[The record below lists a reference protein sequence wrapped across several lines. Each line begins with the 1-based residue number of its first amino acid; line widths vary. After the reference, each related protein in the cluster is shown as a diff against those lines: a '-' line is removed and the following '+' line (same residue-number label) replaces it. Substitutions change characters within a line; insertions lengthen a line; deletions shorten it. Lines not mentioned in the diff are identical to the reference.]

1 MFNFEGEGF
10 GLNRNAAQRDFKKLQ
25 SQFKKIEEIAYNS
38 KPKALVEQDISIRKK
53 IQELNEMERIGF
65 KGFDDVKSAYIGLLE
80 HISKRLLEDYNSKNG
95 SRFKFDEIVK
105 DNYKNLISSGIITIL
120 VKQHIPR
127 VIAEEF
133 DSAFPDNPK
142 NEYNL
147 ARRMERKFFIHLGD
161 TNTGKTYNAL
171 QRLKEAR
178 KGVYLSPLR
187 ILALEVYEKLNNEG
201 VVCSLSTGE
210 EEDIKD
216 NGTHISATVE
226 KANIKK
232 QYDIAVIDEIQM
244 ISDSQRGDAWTRA
257 VLGLPASEIHLCG
270 ALNSKEV
277 LTKILD
283 DCGEEYEIKEYT
295 RNTPLEVE
303 MKEFTSN
310 DVTEGDAI
318 VLFSKKRV
326 LELAESYSKQGIKAS
341 IIYGDLPPEVRKKQ
355 YDQFINKETKILITT
370 DAIGMGVNLPI
381 RRIVFLNTKKFDGE
395 EFRELK
401 SQEVKQIAGRAGRKG
416 IYEVGYVATIKG
428 WQEFIKERIEEVD
441 QPVKAAVLGP
451 SDAILRIKSMR
462 LKEKLALWKDRS
474 TKIDF
479 YRKMDIT
486 EYLIILDRVQ
496 KYKLKD
502 KDEWKLLKVAFD
514 VSEGELMN
522 TFLNFVDEVFI
533 LKYKE
538 LSKPEYFMD
547 SLRELEIHYQRVNMY
562 YSFSKVFNLVID
574 MEWVVAERLRIS
586 EEINQILIGI

>member
-1 MFNFEGEGF
+1 M
-10 GLNRNAAQRDFKKLQ
+10 NRNAAQRDFKKLQ

-53 IQELNEMERIGF
+53 LQELNEMESIGF
-65 KGFDDVKSAYIGLLE
+65 KGFEDVKSSYIGLLE
-80 HISKRLLEDYNSKNG
+80 HISKRLLDDYNSNNG
-95 SRFKFDEIVK
+95 SKFKFDDIVK
-105 DNYKNLISSGIITIL
+105 DNYRNLISSGIITIL

-201 VVCSLSTGE
+201 VTCSLSTGE

-270 ALNSKEV
+270 ALNSKEI

-303 MKEFTSN
+303 TKEFTSN
-310 DVTEGDAI
+310 DVAEGDAI

-326 LELAESYSKQGIKAS
+326 LELAESYSKEGIKAS

-355 YDQFINKETKILITT
+355 YNQFINKETKILITT

-441 QPVKAAVLGP
+441 QPIKAAVLGP

-514 VSEGELMN
+514 VAEDELMN

-574 MEWVVAERLRIS
+574 TEWVTSERLRVS

>member
-1 MFNFEGEGF
+1 M
-10 GLNRNAAQRDFKKLQ
+10 NRNAAQRDFKKLQ

-38 KPKALVEQDISIRKK
+38 KTKALVEQDLSIRKK
-53 IQELNEMERIGF
+53 LQELNEMESIGF
-65 KGFDDVKSAYIGLLE
+65 KGFEDVKDAYIGLLE
-80 HISKRLLEDYNSKNG
+80 YISKRLLDDYNSNNG
-95 SRFKFDEIVK
+95 SKFKFDDVIK
-105 DNYKNLISSGIITIL
+105 GNYKNLINSGIITIL
-120 VKQHIPR
+120 VKQHIPK

-147 ARRMERKFFIHLGD
+147 ARRIERKFYIHLGD

-171 QRLKEAR
+171 QRLKEAK

-201 VVCSLSTGE
+201 VPCSLSTGE

-216 NGTHISATVE
+216 NATHISATVE

-244 ISDSQRGDAWTRA
+244 ISDSQRGDAWSRA
-257 VLGLPASEIHLCG
+257 VLGLPANEIHLCG
-270 ALNSKEV
+270 ALNSRDV

-283 DCGEEYEIKEYT
+283 DCGEEYEIKEYV

-303 MKEFTSN
+303 RSEFTSK

-326 LELAESYSKQGIKAS
+326 LELAESYSKEGIKAS

-355 YDQFINKETKILITT
+355 YNQFINKETKILITT

-381 RRIVFLNTKKFDGE
+381 RRVVFLNTKKFDGE

-428 WQEFIKERIEEVD
+428 WQEFIKERIEEID
-441 QPVKAAVLGP
+441 TPIKSAVLGP

-462 LKEKLALWKDRS
+462 LKEKLALWKDRD

-479 YRKMDIT
+479 YTKMDIT

-514 VSEGELMN
+514 VSQDELMN
-522 TFLNFVDEVFI
+522 TFLNFVDELFI

-538 LSKPEYFMD
+538 LSKPECMNETLY
-547 SLRELEIHYQRVNMY
+547 ELEIHYQRVNMY
-562 YSFSKVFNLVID
+562 YSFSKGFNLIID
-574 MEWVVAERLRIS
+574 MEWVTSERMRVS
-586 EEINQILIGI
+586 EEINKILIGI